1 MICELTNMPHS
12 APMPKKRRV
21 VVVDLFCG
29 GGGTSQGLKEAIE
42 DEAGCELDLSG
53 YNHNEIAI
61 ATFRQNH
68 PHAKAHKADLFN
80 INPLHHYKRGDVD
93 ILVASPECTNHS
105 IARGGMP
112 INDQSRCTAH
122 CVTLWAEKLAPPVF
136 IIENVRELRDWG
148 PLGAD
153 GKPLKSRKG
162 ETFKAWI
169 AMLESLGYRIEH
181 RLLRAAD
188 YGDPT
193 TRMRLFIIGV
203 RGRRPMPWPEQT
215 HAKDGRLLGLK
226 PWVAAREIIDWKL
239 QGKSIFNRKNPYAVK
254 TLRRVI
260 TGLKEFGLAPFI
272 VPQHQGGRPVHSVND
287 PLAAIQTTSRGINL
301 TRPKL
306 GAFIVPH
313 FGENKTQKPRVHSV
327 DSPLPTVT
335 SHRAGE
341 LAQPELKPFILPNE
355 GVHSG
360 NRPRSID
367 EPLNTVTAAR
377 GAGRIAD
384 PYLIVLRGTSNA
396 AGVHEPAPTV
406 TAGGGH
412 LGLAQAFLVST
423 AHGNGAEAEK
433 ADKRRAK
440 SIADPLPTVAGNRGD
455 WYVAQPFIIP
465 IDHQSNQSGTKTPDD
480 PLTTI
485 TTKQRHALID
495 SFLIQYY
502 GSSTATPVTKPIPT
516 ITCNDRFA
524 LGEPRLVE
532 DTALTELN
540 KQRVISALFHWCD
553 NVLAALSEV
562 KEKKAKAHIRQP
574 IFQVEQAGKIL
585 LIPLEILLRMLNWRE
600 LAAAQGFPKTYQFK
614 GNSTQIVKMVGN
626 AVPKNMAKAL
636 GRAALAVL

>member
-1 MICELTNMPHS
+1 
-12 APMPKKRRV
+12 
-21 VVVDLFCG
+21 
-29 GGGTSQGLKEAIE
+29 
-42 DEAGCELDLSG
+42 
-53 YNHNEIAI
+53 
-61 ATFRQNH
+61 
-68 PHAKAHKADLFN
+68 
-80 INPLHHYKRGDVD
+80 
-93 ILVASPECTNHS
+93 
-105 IARGGMP
+105 
-112 INDQSRCTAH
+112 
-122 CVTLWAEKLAPPVF
+122 
-136 IIENVRELRDWG
+136 
-148 PLGAD
+148 
-153 GKPLKSRKG
+153 
-162 ETFKAWI
+162 
-169 AMLESLGYRIEH
+169 
-181 RLLRAAD
+181 
-188 YGDPT
+188 
-193 TRMRLFIIGV
+193 
-203 RGRRPMPWPEQT
+203 
-215 HAKDGRLLGLK
+215 
-226 PWVAAREIIDWKL
+226 
-239 QGKSIFNRKNPYAVK
+239 
-254 TLRRVI
+254 
-260 TGLKEFGLAPFI
+260 
-272 VPQHQGGRPVHSVND
+272 
-287 PLAAIQTTSRGINL
+287 
-301 TRPKL
+301 
-306 GAFIVPH
+306 
-313 FGENKTQKPRVHSV
+313 
-327 DSPLPTVT
+327 
-335 SHRAGE
+335 
-341 LAQPELKPFILPNE
+341 
-355 GVHSG
+355 
-360 NRPRSID
+360 
-367 EPLNTVTAAR
+367 
-377 GAGRIAD
+377 
-384 PYLIVLRGTSNA
+384 
-396 AGVHEPAPTV
+396 
-406 TAGGGH
+406 

>member
-1 MICELTNMPHS
+1 MICETSNMPHS
-12 APMPKKRRV
+12 APMLKKRKV

-29 GGGTSQGLKEAIE
+29 AGGTSQGLKEAIE
-42 DEAGCELDLSG
+42 DEAGCELHLTG
-53 YNHNEIAI
+53 YNHNEVAI
-61 ATFRQNH
+61 KTFKTNH
-68 PHAKAHKADLFN
+68 PSASAHKADLFN

-162 ETFKAWI
+162 ETFRAWI
-169 AMLESLGYRIEH
+169 KMLESLGYRIEH

-203 RGRRPMPWPEQT
+203 RGRRSMPWPSQT
-215 HAKDGRLLGLK
+215 HSKDRLLGLK
-226 PWVAAREIIDWKL
+226 PWIPARDIIDWKL
-239 QGKSIFNRKNPYAVK
+239 RGKSVFNRKNPYAVK

-287 PLAAIQTTSRGINL
+287 PLAAIQTTSRGIGL
-301 TRPKL
+301 TMPKL
-306 GAFIVPH
+306 DAFIIPH
-313 FGENKTQKPRVHSV
+313 FGEHKKQKPRAQSIKG
-327 DSPLPTVT
+327 PLPTVT
-335 SHRAGE
+335 SHGAGE
-341 LAQPELKPFILPNE
+341 LAQ
-355 GVHSG
+355 
-360 NRPRSID
+360 
-367 EPLNTVTAAR
+367 
-377 GAGRIAD
+377 
-384 PYLIVLRGTSNA
+384 PYLIVLRGTSDA
-396 AGVHEPAPTV
+396 ASIDSPAPTV

-412 LGLAQAFLVST
+412 LGLAQAYLIST
-423 AHGNGAEAEK
+423 AHGNGAEGAE

-440 SIADPLPTVAGNRGD
+440 SILEPLPTVAGNRGD
-455 WYVAQPFIIP
+455 FYVAQPFIIP
-465 IDHQSNQSGTKTPDD
+465 IDHQSNVSGTKTPDE
-480 PLTTI
+480 PLSTI

-495 SFLIQYY
+495 PYLLQYY
-502 GSSTATPVTKPIPT
+502 GSSTATPTSKPLPTVT
-516 ITCNDRFA
+516 CQDRFA
-524 LGEPRLVE
+524 LSEPRLKEEPNLTAENRARVITE
-532 DTALTELN
+532 LFKWCDCVLTALEQIT
-540 KQRVISALFHWCD
+540 
-553 NVLAALSEV
+553 
-562 KEKKAKAHIRQP
+562 EKKAKAHIRQP
-574 IFQVEQAGKIL
+574 VFHVEQTGQTL

-600 LAAAQGFPKTYQFK
+600 LAAAQGFPSHYQFK
-614 GNSTQIVKMVGN
+614 GTSTQIVKMVGN